1 MVRLYVGSYAF
12 IARIP
17 FIKWEAFLTSVERYR
32 TGLAYQIL
40 AIVPCKENKRLY
52 SIDGNANPHIS
63 YIILHVK
70 HLVAATSALMD
81 RQKIRNLVICWCIHR
96 LVGCLHLEKCFI
108 RRHIPFCGRFH
119 TGLFYEKKL
128 SVIQANFSVEPP
140 MSSHP
145 LNTLKTLLALST
157 ALFVLWDHCFG
168 LPESAFRQCTIFR
181 RELIKTVALPG
192 GVSS

>member
-1 MVRLYVGSYAF
+1 
-12 IARIP
+12 
-17 FIKWEAFLTSVERYR
+17 
-32 TGLAYQIL
+32 
-40 AIVPCKENKRLY
+40 
-52 SIDGNANPHIS
+52 
-63 YIILHVK
+63 
-70 HLVAATSALMD
+70 MD

-181 RELIKTVALPG
+181 RELRLWPCPAVFRPELGCVGLCEYWEPLQAFCGLASTFVLACTWKTA
-192 GVSS
+192 

>member
-1 MVRLYVGSYAF
+1 
-12 IARIP
+12 
-17 FIKWEAFLTSVERYR
+17 
-32 TGLAYQIL
+32 
-40 AIVPCKENKRLY
+40 
-52 SIDGNANPHIS
+52 
-63 YIILHVK
+63 
-70 HLVAATSALMD
+70 MD

-192 GVSS
+192 GGSSWVRLCWPVWVLRTVTSLLWAGKHVRAGMHVKNSLTHSVVSRKFHESVRTG

>member
-17 FIKWEAFLTSVERYR
+17 FIKWEAFLTSVERCR

-119 TGLFYEKKL
+119 TGLFYEKKTICN
-128 SVIQANFSVEPP
+128 SGKFQCRATNVIPSTQYFENAAGVVNCTFCAMGS
-140 MSSHP
+140 
-145 LNTLKTLLALST
+145 LLWASG
-157 ALFVLWDHCFG
+157 VC
-168 LPESAFRQCTIFR
+168 
-181 RELIKTVALPG
+181 
-192 GVSS
+192 VSSMYHLPTGIN